1 MNRYLTKVPKGQA
14 EQNKRPLACVVQVP
28 VSIAREFAPE
38 SSEVRC
44 VKRMPTLS
52 NRRLIGVTAF
62 CLPALVTV
70 AGVSLDRFRLP
81 LDQRYATWIP
91 KVIIGSVLVAAIVP
105 AACILT
111 SSLPLARRIGFTAA
125 MLCLLACE
133 CGFALFLGAMMTWR
147 P

>member
-1 MNRYLTKVPKGQA
+1 M
-14 EQNKRPLACVVQVP
+14 
-28 VSIAREFAPE
+28 
-38 SSEVRC
+38 
-44 VKRMPTLS
+44 KRMPTLS

-70 AGVSLDRFRLP
+70 AGVSLDRSHLP
-81 LDQRYATWIP
+81 LDQRYAAWIP
-91 KVIIGSVLVAAIVP
+91 KVVIGSALVAAVVP

-125 MLCLLACE
+125 MLCLLAVE
-133 CGFALFLGAMMTWR
+133 CGLALFIGAIVTWR